1 MTRPQPPELPEH
13 KPVAE
18 MTREERIE
26 YAREL
31 GRVVRKELA
40 ELNRPRRERRL
51 RAGRATPRNR
61 ARAGDLRGGLA
72 EGEAGRSGWVIGT
85 RIVIDQAR
93 HRLRLRGRAARH
105 AVYRVRRLTV

>member
-61 ARAGDLRGGLA
+61 AELEIFAADLLKEKRGDQDG
-72 EGEAGRSGWVIGT
+72 
-85 RIVIDQAR
+85 
-93 HRLRLRGRAARH
+93 
-105 AVYRVRRLTV
+105 